1 MDGGTEVGEAEGGA
15 NGVREGAGMPV
26 VNDHIGRAAKKRVL
40 TNLMELVS
48 KPPVFV
54 PEKGRYA
61 LNFHGRVTM
70 MSSKNFQLVRPED
83 HDSVVL
89 QFGKVG
95 KDDFTM
101 DFQWPLSPFQAFAL
115 TLSSF
120 DSKLACE

>member
-1 MDGGTEVGEAEGGA
+1 M
-15 NGVREGAGMPV
+15 GVREGAGMPV

-115 TLSSF
+115 ALSVCDGKISPNG
-120 DSKLACE
+120 L